1 MTCRHVRPGFARDS
15 IVLLCVQMCIG
26 AIAIGTAVVMARG
39 LGPEGR
45 GQLTVAM
52 LFGSMLVT
60 FTDFGIP
67 TAGPRFMAAGR
78 WTAPDILTSHLR
90 LALIRIIILL
100 VAGAG
105 LVAAAGERLFPDVP
119 TDLLLLGLLQI
130 GPLTIFSLV
139 LPLLLGLG
147 RGGVYSRL
155 LFVSSLLP
163 FLCLAA
169 TWAAGVLTV
178 HLALIMQ
185 FIGGI
190 GTAFLIWRESRK
202 AAGGVGRVTGSYLA
216 EAVRFGFWV
225 NLSSIASF
233 TQFTVT
239 LLILNGILGPAGV
252 GLFTIAQTAT
262 DRIFLLADSVAT
274 NLLPRVAEDPDGRGR
289 DVTTQAFRGT
299 MVMATFLALLLDMVA
314 TPVVTLL
321 FSEAFLGSVPPLR
334 ILLVAVVLRSGWRVL
349 SQDLNARGLAR
360 ATALING
367 CSTIT
372 ALTITFALA
381 PRIGLLGAAAAAA
394 GAAGLSF
401 VAGVLVFSQA
411 TAGTDRLGIA
421 LKRLWIMTPAEQ
433 DLIARLGRGVRYGLQ
448 LGPSFWWLLARAYL
462 LDGVAYRVA
471 VVVGPVR
478 RRIGVAQE
486 WLGLPEDRR
495 RVRSLPPTL
504 SARFQTARIA
514 GLDDLDLP
522 AADVA
527 VIRSQI
533 GRDGTAIL
541 GEFDGFGR
549 LIPARS
555 PIPGMASIAAKDA
568 KPRSRS
574 KVTLIATPTAIIV
587 RKRFFG
593 PDAERR
599 FLRSV
604 QTLERLRGSPA
615 NVPELL
621 AVDLPRLQ
629 FDESFILGT
638 DLSQILTRLGA
649 KLTGAAGWARVGPRA
664 TLRDLHKDYVRE
676 GALFASTLP
685 PAEREAIWAQ
695 LLEIHRAGII
705 VGDLTYNNIV
715 IHRDTGEPY
724 FIDFCGA
731 RFNPR
736 FQSRGHLVDRDRDV
750 AALNA
755 MLSTDFPTYR
765 GLRTA
770 LAQRTFPA
778 SAKTYGSAY
787 IGHGLRLGDLWDRS
801 IGFGRWHHILKD
813 ALSNPAGRRF
823 LSVGANSASIE
834 LHLLRE
840 GAEEVVAFEHDPDYI
855 AQGRFLLGAFG
866 WADNRAYRLRYIAD
880 DMRQVAALPEDRFDT
895 ALALCSLYY
904 LPDDAIAEVVTGL
917 ADRAGR
923 ILIQCNVRQDL
934 GRSDPDEYR
943 RASVDFAVDVLSK
956 AGCHDLEVKAPAGY
970 SRPLVFGSTRSSGA
984 PQ

>member
-1 MTCRHVRPGFARDS
+1 MTRLRSGFARDFAT
-15 IVLLCVQMCIG
+15 LLSAQVIIS
-26 AIAIGTAVVMARG
+26 AVAIGTAVVMARG

-45 GQLTVAM
+45 GQFTVA
-52 LFGSMLVT
+52 LLLGSLLVT
-60 FTDFGIP
+60 FTDFGMPI
-67 TAGPRFMAAGR
+67 AGPRFIAAGR
-78 WTAPDILTSHLR
+78 WAALDILASHLR
-90 LALIRIIILL
+90 VALIRIIVLL

-105 LVAAAGERLFPDVP
+105 LIATAGEWLFPGVP

-130 GPLTIFSLV
+130 WPLTIASLV

-147 RGGVYSRL
+147 RGRMYGRL
-155 LFVSSLLP
+155 LVVSSVLP

-169 TWAAGVLTV
+169 IWAAGVLTV
-178 HLALIMQ
+178 HLALSLQ
-185 FIGGI
+185 LTAGI
-190 GTAFLIWRESRK
+190 GVSFLIWRESRK
-202 AAGGVGRVTGSYLA
+202 AAGGGGRVTGPYLA
-216 EAVRFGFWV
+216 EAFRFGFWIYV
-225 NLSSIASF
+225 SNVASF
-233 TQFTVT
+233 TQSRVT

-274 NLLPRVAEDPDGRGR
+274 SLLPRVAEDPEGRGR
-289 DVTTQAFRGT
+289 DLTPLAFRGT
-299 MVMATFLALLLDMVA
+299 MVLVTALALLLGMVA

-321 FSEAFLGSVPPLR
+321 FSEAFRGAVPPLR
-334 ILLVAVVLRSGWRVL
+334 ILLVAVVLQSGWRVL
-349 SQDLNARGLAR
+349 SQDLNARGWSR
-360 ATALING
+360 ATALVNG
-367 CSTIT
+367 CAAITAVTIT
-372 ALTITFALA
+372 LALA
-381 PRIGLLGAAAAAA
+381 PRIGLLGAAAAAV

-401 VAGVLVFSQA
+401 VAGVLLFSQA

-433 DLIARLGRGVRYGLQ
+433 GLIARLGRGVRYGMQ
-448 LGPSFWWLLARAYL
+448 LGPSFWWLLARAYV

-478 RRIGVAQE
+478 RRIRIAQE
-486 WLGLPEDRR
+486 WLGRPEDRR
-495 RVRSLPPTL
+495 WVRSFAPTL
-504 SARFQTARIA
+504 SARLQTARLV
-514 GLDDLDLP
+514 GLDDLGLP

-533 GRDGTAIL
+533 SRDGTAIL
-541 GEFDGFGR
+541 GEFDHYGR
-549 LIPARS
+549 LVPTRS
-555 PIPGMASIAAKDA
+555 PIPGMASIAANDA
-568 KPRSRS
+568 RPRSRTM
-574 KVTLIATPTAIIV
+574 VTLIATPTGIIV
-587 RKRFFG
+587 RKRYFG
-593 PDAERR
+593 PDAEPR

-604 QTLERLRGSPA
+604 RTLERLRGSPA

-621 AVDLPRLQ
+621 AVDIPRLQ
-629 FDESFILGT
+629 ADESFIPGT
-638 DLSQILTRLGA
+638 DLMQVLTRLGA
-649 KLTGAAGWARVGPRA
+649 ELTGAAGRARVGPRA
-664 TLRDLHKDYVRE
+664 TLRDLHKDYIRE
-676 GALFASTLP
+676 GARVASTLP

-695 LLEIHRAGII
+695 LLELHRAGIMI
-705 VGDLTYNNIV
+705 GDIGYGNIV
-715 IHRDTGEPY
+715 IHRRTGEPY
-724 FIDFCGA
+724 FIDFDGA

-736 FQSRGHLVDRDRDV
+736 FRSRGYLVDRDRDV

-755 MLSTDFPTYR
+755 MLATDLPTYR

-778 SAKTYGSAY
+778 SAKTYGAAY
-787 IGHGLRLGDLWDRS
+787 IGHGLRLGHLWDRS
-801 IGFGRWHHILKD
+801 IGFGRWHYILKD
-813 ALSNPAGRRF
+813 ALSNPDGCRF

-855 AQGRFLLGAFG
+855 AQGRFLLRACE

-904 LPDDAIAEVVTGL
+904 LPDDAIAEVVTAL

-943 RASVDFAVDVLSK
+943 RASVDFALDMLSK